1 MLQLI
6 AELARTPL
14 PTLLAIGGLLFL
26 FMSVVSKFGAN
37 IVVNPQRQKLAGLI
51 GVVLLAGG
59 ISLYYLRPSTAGLT
73 SSLPTETPPSEEG
86 PPDAV
91 PDDHP
96 PEPQDVPPEPHAG
109 SSEGGPENLAGAW
122 LSGDYE
128 GAFEYFEFATTRG
141 GDPRERELARRRLEW
156 LSPHRGRIVFADD
169 LEDNTLEAEPRWTL
183 HPPGHRPERRG
194 YARVRVHD
202 NFVLVGR
209 GHSHAEANLR
219 ADLVPGGFEITLR
232 FRPLRPGHDRVHINI
247 AMGEAEGR
255 TSIGLDVGGKRISFW
270 EEYRGRETVA
280 DEPRPFA
287 SRWYELRAVIDG
299 RRAEI
304 HIDGEPALDY
314 TSRRPRIILTN
325 FNIEVVSGAVQ
336 FDDVLVVA
344 H

>member
-86 PPDAV
+86 PPGGV

-109 SSEGGPENLAGAW
+109 GPEEGPEGLAGAW

-128 GAFEYFEFATTRG
+128 GAFEYFEFATKRG
-141 GDPRERELARRRLEW
+141 EDPRERELAHRRLDW

-169 LEDNTLEAEPRWTL
+169 LEDNTLEGEPRWAL

-194 YARVRVHD
+194 FARVREHG

-232 FRPLRPGHDRVHINI
+232 FRPLRPGHDR
-247 AMGEAEGR
+247 AR
-255 TSIGLDVGGKRISFW
+255 
-270 EEYRGRETVA
+270 RGREENLLLGKV
-280 DEPRPFA
+280 PRA
-287 SRWYELRAVIDG
+287 RDG
-299 RRAEI
+299 RGSAE
-304 HIDGEPALDY
+304 
-314 TSRRPRIILTN
+314 
-325 FNIEVVSGAVQ
+325 
-336 FDDVLVVA
+336 VLQVPLV
-344 H
+344 